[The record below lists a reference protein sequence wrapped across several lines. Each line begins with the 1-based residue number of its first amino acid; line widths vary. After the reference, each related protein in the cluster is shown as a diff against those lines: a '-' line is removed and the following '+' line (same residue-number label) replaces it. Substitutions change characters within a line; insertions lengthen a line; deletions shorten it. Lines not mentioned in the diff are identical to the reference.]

1 MTTDADD
8 VALDEALDQTFP
20 ASDPLANTV
29 TTAAVRPRP
38 EPVAEPVVDN
48 RDLSR
53 FELHSGPHVAFLRYE
68 RSAKAITLIH
78 TEVPGELRGQHLG
91 EALVQA
97 ALDSARRDGLT
108 IVAIC
113 PFVRHYMRKHA
124 DRR

>member
-1 MTTDADD
+1 MTTDTDD

-29 TTAAVRPRP
+29 TTAAVRPP
-38 EPVAEPVVDN
+38 PAPVAEPVVDN
-48 RDLSR
+48 RDLAR
-53 FELHSGPHVAFLRYE
+53 FELHSGPHVAFLLYE
-68 RSAKAITLIH
+68 RSAKAMKLIH
-78 TEVPGELRGQHLG
+78 TEVPGELRGQHVG
-91 EALVQA
+91 DMLVQA